1 MAKVFAPVRYIAGAA
16 LLLFILAVAAPVS
29 AQQPGQV
36 NPTAQSVQEEQLFR
50 EMQRLEGRI
59 TIPDRQAGV
68 LEQPAGRDWRQFS
81 QVTLRWI
88 GGIAILGA
96 LLGLVAFYLWRG
108 MVKLQSGRSGRTITR
123 FNAFER
129 FVHWMTAV
137 CFIILAISG
146 LNVTFGKALL
156 LPLMSPEAFTGWSQW
171 AKYAHNYLSFPFTIG
186 VVLIL
191 LMWFGGNIPNRGD
204 LEWVRQGWAAFSIR
218 TKHPPAHRFNAGQKA
233 IYWIVVLGGAAVAI
247 TGYLLMFP
255 FYGTTIVGMQWAQ
268 IIHGVVAVLFIAA
281 MLAHI
286 YIGTIGMEG
295 AFEAMGTGEVDL
307 NWAEEHHKLWVDDE
321 LERAGI
327 AHRGTQ
333 TRDGPHLTVSTA
345 RKLAPGALRRA
356 LCYKGPCASSASP
369 AGAAPERPRS

>member
-1 MAKVFAPVRYIAGAA
+1 MAKVFAPVRYIVGAA
-16 LLLFILAVAAPVS
+16 LLLFILAVAASVS

-59 TIPDRQAGV
+59 TIPDRKLGV

-191 LMWFGGNIPNRGD
+191 LMWLGGNIPNRD
-204 LEWVRQGWAAFSIR
+204 DVVWVREGMGGILDPN
-218 TKHPPAHRFNAGQKA
+218 KHPPAHRFNAGQKA

-307 NWAEEHHKLWVDDE
+307 NWAEEHHKLWVDEE

-327 AHRGTQ
+327 AHHGARK
-333 TRDGPHLTVSTA
+333 PATA
-345 RKLAPGALRRA
+345 RT
-356 LCYKGPCASSASP
+356 
-369 AGAAPERPRS
+369 

>member
-1 MAKVFAPVRYIAGAA
+1 MAKLFAPVGYVAGAVM
-16 LLLFILAVAAPVS
+16 LFLFLAVSAPVS

-50 EMQRLEGRI
+50 ELQRLEGRI
-59 TIPDRQAGV
+59 SIPDRKAGV
-68 LEQPAGRDWRQFS
+68 LEQPAGRDWRQFH

-96 LLGLVAFYLWRG
+96 LLGLVVFYLWRG

-156 LPLMSPEAFTGWSQW
+156 LPIMSPEAFTGWSQW

-186 VVLIL
+186 VVLIF
-191 LMWFGGNIPNRGD
+191 LMWLGGNIPNRTD
-204 LEWVRQGWAAFSIR
+204 VEWVRQGGGILDPNR
-218 TKHPPAHRFNAGQKA
+218 HPPAHRFNAGQKA
-233 IYWIVVLGGAAVAI
+233 IYWIVVLGGTAVAI
-247 TGYLLMFP
+247 SGYLLMFP

-307 NWAEEHHKLWVDDE
+307 NWAEEHHKLWVDE
-321 LERAGI
+321 EMERAGV
-327 AHRGTQ
+327 AHRGK
-333 TRDGPHLTVSTA
+333 PA
-345 RKLAPGALRRA
+345 RAHT
-356 LCYKGPCASSASP
+356 
-369 AGAAPERPRS
+369 

>member
-1 MAKVFAPVRYIAGAA
+1 MAKVFAPVSYIVGAA
-16 LLLFILAVAAPVS
+16 LLFFVLVVASPVS
-29 AQQPGQV
+29 AQQPSSV
-36 NPTAQSVQEEQLFR
+36 NPTAQSVKEEQLFR
-50 EMQRLEGRI
+50 ELQRLEGRI
-59 TIPDRQAGV
+59 TIPDRKAGV

-108 MVKLQSGRSGRTITR
+108 MVKIQSGRSGRTITR

-186 VVLIL
+186 VVLIF
-191 LMWFGGNIPNRGD
+191 LMWLAGNIPNRTD
-204 LEWVRQGWAAFSIR
+204 VVWVREGMGGILDPN
-218 TKHPPAHRFNAGQKA
+218 KHPPAHRFNAGQKA

-321 LERAGI
+321 LEQAGI
-327 AHRGTQ
+327 AHRG
-333 TRDGPHLTVSTA
+333 RKPATA
-345 RKLAPGALRRA
+345 RT
-356 LCYKGPCASSASP
+356 
-369 AGAAPERPRS
+369 